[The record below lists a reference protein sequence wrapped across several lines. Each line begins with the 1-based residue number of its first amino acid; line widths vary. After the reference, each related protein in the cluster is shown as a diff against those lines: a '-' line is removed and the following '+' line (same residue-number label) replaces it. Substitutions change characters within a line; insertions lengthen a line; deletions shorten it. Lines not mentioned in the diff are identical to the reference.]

1 MILYIDI
8 DLLYKC
14 HMTLLYIDIE
24 FTYFTLYMSHDI
36 IY

>member
-14 HMTLLYIDIE
+14 HMILYIDIE